1 MRISDWSSDVC
12 SSDLHQDLTLTRL
25 YNVLE
30 ALKEGRPLTEA
41 ERDIHDRGLVT
52 LICQHHDTIDALVA
66 EAYGWPANLSDEEVL
81 TRLVALN
88 KERAAEEAKG
98 LIRWLRPEFQA
109 PDYKAPVTQTLDL
122 GETAAVLPETVIP
135 RPGPPQTGRPACRG
149 RGGHHL

>member
-41 ERDIHDRGLVT
+41 VHDIHDRGLVT

-66 EAYGWPANLSDEEVL
+66 EANRWPANLSDEEVL
-81 TRLVALN
+81 TRLVAPN
-88 KERAAEEAKG
+88 KEHAAEEAMG
-98 LIRWLRPEFQA
+98 QLRWLRPDFQA
-109 PDYKAPVTQTLDL
+109 PDYKAQVTTK
-122 GETAAVLPETVIP
+122 P
-135 RPGPPQTGRPACRG
+135 
-149 RGGHHL
+149 

>member
-1 MRISDWSSDVC
+1 MTPSFPTRLASGHAPKP
-12 SSDLHQDLTLTRL
+12 LHGTIRDRAEALDALRKRVLESHQGPTLTRL

-66 EAYGWPANLSDEEVL
+66 EAYGWPANLSDAEVL

-88 KERAAEEAKG
+88 KERAADEAKG
-98 LIRWLRPEFQA
+98 LIRLLRPEFPA
-109 PDYKAPVTQTLDL
+109 PDSTAP
-122 GETAAVLPETVIP
+122 LPPTRALVP
-135 RPGPPQTGRPACRG
+135 T
-149 RGGHHL
+149 